1 MFREVELQDIVS
13 QFVFPLAS
21 GYFEKRKEKEA
32 FFFFP
37 FCGPFLSVALLWVIL
52 LIGRSQLLP
61 GSLLFIQH
69 SLQILVNVFPQPFR
83 SSNGKGSPTVS
94 NLGYYGIHCSFPKS
108 CPQFYKE
115 SINNLPKLRVLFP
128 AGTLIQRWSAW
139 WEYRGFSSRIFY
151 LEIWQ
156 WTGRCMRHKNGNYMG
171 GLFCVW
177 KIGELHLKEIKW
189 EETVYRKWLRCWE

>member
-128 AGTLIQRWSAW
+128 AGTLIQR
-139 WEYRGFSSRIFY
+139 
-151 LEIWQ
+151 
-156 WTGRCMRHKNGNYMG
+156 
-171 GLFCVW
+171 
-177 KIGELHLKEIKW
+177 
-189 EETVYRKWLRCWE
+189 